1 MVNVLAEVH
10 LAKNSSVSIAQ
21 ALNLYFWMKLA
32 QSMTDISSLEEA
44 EKHIMLRAGIDLA
57 DFDDL

>member
-32 QSMTDISSLEEA
+32 QSKTDISSLEEA